1 MELLE
6 FNSDYLTNL
15 LEKRSLESKT
25 FVLLGDFNA
34 DLLKYHTNSDIS
46 NFLDSM
52 YSSLLLPHIA
62 SPTCTT
68 ATSATLID
76 NVLQQHEQPSL
87 RIYLTITA
95 TLHTLLVILSSYCL
109 IIMLNS

>member
-6 FNSDYLTNL
+6 FNNDYLTNL

-34 DLLKYHTNSDIS
+34 DLLKYTNSDIS
-46 NFLDSM
+46 NFLDSL
-52 YSSLLLPHIA
+52 YSSVLLPHIA